1 MLNLKD
7 LHREGVV
14 ITRITI
20 ILGLS
25 LMFYSNPSFAGVS
38 EFKEKLRPYIT
49 KYLGEE
55 IAAKFL
61 GAEKGTIELPEIPKI
76 NNSATDSSV
85 YSQTE
90 DDKIKNI
97 PKEKRGPLDYA
108 FIDELYLATRGTKG
122 NKDQVGRWYSIL
134 AQGGTREGVYRAL
147 VLDNTYRG
155 LENFKNPVSEKVVGF
170 ASYFFPRFL
179 NKSIK
184 KKALEGINFY
194 TLKRIST
201 ESSLSV
207 IDAYIQKDPSK
218 LYEWYAVFSGEL
230 ATKYPEVFKTKLR
243 KIEKMSAHKKW
254 ASKVPNQYIKAEV
267 MIKIHKI
274 YNHLK
279 N

>member
-1 MLNLKD
+1 MIKK
-7 LHREGVV
+7 
-14 ITRITI
+14 ITI
-20 ILGLS
+20 IIGLCFV
-25 LMFYSNPSFAGVS
+25 FYSNPSFAGVS
-38 EFKEKLRPYIT
+38 EFKEKLRPFIT

-55 IAAKFL
+55 IAVKFL
-61 GAEKGTIELPEIPKI
+61 GEGQGLVELPEIPKI

-85 YSQTE
+85 YSQKE

-97 PKEKRGPLDYA
+97 PKDKRGRLDYV
-108 FIDELYLATRGTKG
+108 FIDELYLSTRGSKG

-134 AQGGTREGVYRAL
+134 SQGGTREGVYRAL

-155 LENFKNPVSEKVVGF
+155 LENFNNPLSEKVISF

-194 TLKRIST
+194 TLKRITT

-207 IDAYIQKDPSK
+207 IDAYLQKDPSQ
-218 LYEWYAVFSGEL
+218 LYAWYAVFSGEL
-230 ATKYPEVFKTKLR
+230 ASKYPEVFKTELR

-254 ASKVPNQYIKAEV
+254 ATQVPNQYIKAEV
-267 MIKIHKI
+267 MIKIHQVYNYLKI
-274 YNHLK
+274 
-279 N
+279 